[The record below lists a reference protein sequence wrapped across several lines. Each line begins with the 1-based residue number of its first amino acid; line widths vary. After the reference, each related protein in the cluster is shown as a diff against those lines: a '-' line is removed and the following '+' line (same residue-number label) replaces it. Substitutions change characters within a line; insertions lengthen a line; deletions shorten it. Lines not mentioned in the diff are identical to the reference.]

1 MKEPT
6 IIDNPDLFSIEGT
19 QISPHIILDKEN
31 QMLIIE
37 GNSMLS
43 TSYNFYK
50 NIFKQLESIFQE
62 HKFDKLDVIIHF
74 IYINTQGIKEIISLI
89 NLLEKSKIPVHITW
103 FYSDED
109 INDLGT
115 QICELTKLDFE
126 IKYKKPLDIEFGK
139 NEE

>member
-1 MKEPT
+1 MKDPT
-6 IIDNPDLFSIEGT
+6 IIDNSDLFSIEGT
-19 QISPHIILDKEN
+19 QISPHVIFDIQN

-43 TSYNFYK
+43 TSHNFYK
-50 NIFKQLESIFQE
+50 KIFNKLESVLKKNNI
-62 HKFDKLDVIIHF
+62 DKLDVNIHF

-89 NLLEKSKIPVHITW
+89 NFFEKSKIPVHITW

-115 QICELTKLDFE
+115 QICELTNLHFE
-126 IKYKKPLDIEFGK
+126 VQYKKPLDIEFGK